1 MGDHDAFFKRIF
13 SNPEYAAGEL
23 ASVLPPE
30 LVAAI
35 DLGKHVLMPGS
46 FVDDAMKQRHTDLLL
61 VPCWGPPAGR
71 AGGQPALPGVRGGG
85 AGPGPRTPLRQKED
99 GGRAGAPGEGG
110 RRGGGGGGPPPPPRP
125 PPPGGAP
132 PRRRRRGGGGGGAGP
147 PPPPLPDPRWRPGAG
162 RRRGGARAA
171 AGAGPQGRDLAPARR
186 PQRGH
191 PPEACARVGSRAS
204 ARGPG

>member
-30 LVAAI
+30 FVAAI
-35 DLGKHVLMPGS
+35 DLGKLVLMPGS
-46 FVDDAMKQRHTDLLL
+46 FVDDAMKQRHTDLL
-61 VPCWGPPAGR
+61 PNAGR
-71 AGGQPALPGVRGGG
+71 QPWL
-85 AGPGPRTPLRQKED
+85 
-99 GGRAGAPGEGG
+99 APCA
-110 RRGGGGGGPPPPPRP
+110 PPP
-125 PPPGGAP
+125 
-132 PRRRRRGGGGGGAGP
+132 
-147 PPPPLPDPRWRPGAG
+147 
-162 RRRGGARAA
+162 
-171 AGAGPQGRDLAPARR
+171 RR